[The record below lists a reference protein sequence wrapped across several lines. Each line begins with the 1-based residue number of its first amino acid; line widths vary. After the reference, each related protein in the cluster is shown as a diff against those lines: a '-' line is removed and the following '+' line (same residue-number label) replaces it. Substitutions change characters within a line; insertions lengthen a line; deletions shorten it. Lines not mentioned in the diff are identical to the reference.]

1 MANISIVIPT
11 HNRYDYLKMAVDS
24 ALSQTLPP
32 HEIIIVDDCSDPN
45 VKEKINDRWADNPLI
60 RLHFLSEK
68 SGVSRARNIGKEL
81 SSGDFLLFLDDDDM
95 LLPDMLEKSLEEMGD
110 ADVVGCRTRMISD
123 DAGLSKNKIKGYRW
137 GYSKQAEI
145 YSLDARPIS
154 HLLLHAPSIHS
165 FLGKAS
171 VMKAVDFDETLEY
184 GEDLDYWIRLALK
197 GARFCKA
204 EFEGAIYRM
213 HRKNASG
220 KALYNQKQGYY
231 QKQIAQR
238 KVNPTARGIARFKFG
253 LMSLFQFR
261 PIGIPMLIAA
271 MGRPVEFLRHASFF
285 VRLLVAGSKP

>member
-60 RLHFLSEK
+60 RLQFLSAK

-123 DAGLSKNKIKGYRW
+123 DAGLSKSKIKGYRW

-145 YSLDARPIS
+145 YSLDATPIR

-171 VMKAVDFDETLEY
+171 VMKAVEFDEKLEY
-184 GEDLDYWIRLALK
+184 GEDLDYWIRLALE
-197 GARFCKA
+197 GARFHKT

-220 KALYNQKQGYY
+220 LAWYRQKQGYY
-231 QKQIAQR
+231 SKQMTNSNLPA
-238 KVNPTARGIARFKFG
+238 NARGIVQFKFG
-253 LMSLFQFR
+253 LTSIIQFR
-261 PIGIPMLIAA
+261 LKGIPILLSA
-271 MGRPVEFLRHASFF
+271 MSRPIDFMRHTVFF
-285 VRLLVAGSKP
+285 IKFILAGATR

>member
-45 VKEKINDRWADNPLI
+45 VKKKINERWADNPLI

-68 SGVSRARNIGKEL
+68 SGVSLARNIGKEL

-110 ADVVGCRTRMISD
+110 VDVVGCRTRMISD
-123 DAGLSKNKIKGYRW
+123 DAGLSKRKIKSYRW
-137 GYSKQAEI
+137 GYSKNAEI
-145 YSLDARPIS
+145 YALDQGPIN
-154 HLLLHAPSIHS
+154 HVLLHAPSIHS
-165 FLGKAS
+165 FLGKAALMES
-171 VMKAVDFDETLEY
+171 VDFDEALHY
-184 GEDLDYWIRLALK
+184 GEDLDYWIRLALE
-197 GARFCKA
+197 GARFRKA

-220 KALYNQKQGYY
+220 KALYQQKEGYY
-231 QKQIAQR
+231 RKQMTNKSLTQE
-238 KVNPTARGIARFKFG
+238 ARGIAEFKFG
-253 LMSLFQFR
+253 LMSIFQSR
-261 PIGIPMLIAA
+261 LKGIPMLLSA
-271 MGRPVEFLRHASFF
+271 M
-285 VRLLVAGSKP
+285 SKPVGFIRHTAFFIRLVLAGATR